1 MANGRVRRVR
11 FGHGRVMVRLG
22 SGLVRRGHTRR
33 VLKMLWVLRRMLGM
47 ARMRLGMLR
56 WGRGDGGR
64 WDTTPGRRR
73 VVPATRV
80 LDASR
85 AIGGGALLARGRKVE
100 ILDGGQANAVW
111 DGVGEVG
118 VLRLVGGHGG
128 GGRCETRGARAVV
141 YLLYLPIRPDL
152 VENRKEPNGE
162 ESLARAKEK

>member
-1 MANGRVRRVR
+1 M
-11 FGHGRVMVRLG
+11 
-22 SGLVRRGHTRR
+22 RRGHTRR

-128 GGRCETRGARAVV
+128 GGRVRDARREGCSIS
-141 YLLYLPIRPDL
+141 PISPDS
-152 VENRKEPNGE
+152 PG
-162 ESLARAKEK
+162 SG